1 MIAFTSMIWCDHNIA
16 GTAFGQLFK
25 AVFDVEETVCV
36 DDHTSLKGEE
46 KKLIKIFSKFR
57 IG

>member
-1 MIAFTSMIWCDHNIA
+1 MIASTSMIWCDHNIA

-46 KKLIKIFSKFR
+46 KKLIKIFSKL
-57 IG
+57 G